1 MLVIEIVLQAFA
13 HRARSR
19 TTDAA
24 EPRVGARSLWRG
36 WWMTPSLLGYLFAIG
51 VGLVGFPKVGAVLYL
66 LLAIPG
72 VLLVEVH
79 RRPAG
84 SNAPA

>member
-1 MLVIEIVLQAFA
+1 
-13 HRARSR
+13 
-19 TTDAA
+19 
-24 EPRVGARSLWRG
+24 
-36 WWMTPSLLGYLFAIG
+36 MTPSLLGYLIAIC

-66 LLAIPG
+66 LLSIPG